1 MVHTFD
7 ILRVIKT
14 DSKGTHRVLF
24 ESCYRWIGFAKENIY
39 WEIKNQSKKDL
50 LWLESKLRKKANNTE
65 KYSK

>member
-24 ESCYRWIGFAKENIY
+24 ESYYRGIGFTKENIY

-50 LWLESKLRKKANNTE
+50 LWLENKLRKKANNTE
-65 KYSK
+65 KYSL